1 MCTVPAVA
9 GSLRRRGHVVS
20 PGYPHRY
27 PGAAVTG
34 THAINCSLTVVV
46 RPPTALVRLRV
57 VDLFLAS
64 YTANNRR
71 LCRDR
76 SIHQSVKAATP
87 THTHPF
93 DGPFSGTA
101 RVSRCQKGTRS
112 SEGPRDASC
121 QLKSCQLLPRNSA
134 ETTRT
139 TSPEQIEVMKLEG

>member
-9 GSLRRRGHVVS
+9 GSRRRRGHVVS

-34 THAINCSLTVVV
+34 THPINCSLTVVMH
-46 RPPTALVRLRV
+46 PPTALVRLRV

-76 SIHQSVKAATP
+76 SIHQSVKAAMP

-101 RVSRCQKGTRS
+101 RVRRCQKGTRS
-112 SEGPRDASC
+112 SEGPTARCFVSVEILPIIATQQCRNYSYD
-121 QLKSCQLLPRNSA
+121 KS
-134 ETTRT
+134 
-139 TSPEQIEVMKLEG
+139 

>member
-9 GSLRRRGHVVS
+9 GSRRRRGHVVS

-76 SIHQSVKAATP
+76 SIHQSVKAAMP

-93 DGPFSGTA
+93 DGPFPGLPGEPVPERYKKLRGTA
-101 RVSRCQKGTRS
+101 RCVVSVEILPIIATQQCRNYS
-112 SEGPRDASC
+112 YD
-121 QLKSCQLLPRNSA
+121 KS
-134 ETTRT
+134 
-139 TSPEQIEVMKLEG
+139 